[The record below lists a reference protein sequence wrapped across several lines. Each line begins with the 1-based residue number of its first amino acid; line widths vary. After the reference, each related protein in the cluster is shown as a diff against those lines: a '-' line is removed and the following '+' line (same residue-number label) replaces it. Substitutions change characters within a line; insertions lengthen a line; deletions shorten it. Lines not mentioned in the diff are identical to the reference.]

1 MQSTLSTQR
10 NKLVKA
16 QYVPDS
22 CRDIYAPAQN
32 WAHPHSQLFNA
43 MFMSATEYSSACN
56 AAHKVSCFQ
65 TVQQYKAVQLYRL
78 ASDWQYILM
87 HAAID
92 KVKWRCAWAATTDSA
107 LEGLV
112 CAQTS

>member
-1 MQSTLSTQR
+1 
-10 NKLVKA
+10 
-16 QYVPDS
+16 
-22 CRDIYAPAQN
+22 
-32 WAHPHSQLFNA
+32 

-92 KVKWRCAWAATTDSA
+92 EVTPPHSFQKVKSYVKKGGSMFLKPQPYC
-107 LEGLV
+107 
-112 CAQTS
+112 CC